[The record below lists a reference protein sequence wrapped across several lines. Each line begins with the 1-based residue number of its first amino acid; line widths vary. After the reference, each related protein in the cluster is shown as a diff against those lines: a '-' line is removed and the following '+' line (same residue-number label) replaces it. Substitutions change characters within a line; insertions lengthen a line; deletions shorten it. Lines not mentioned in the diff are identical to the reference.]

1 MAAITIAIGFA
12 IIVALSAAKAPFTA
26 LIAPASFGA
35 HVIIVPMA
43 ERVLPIMISTGPNA
57 AARSATIMIT
67 RFTPSGM
74 AFSTFTI
81 PCSPETILR
90 TAGISRSPK
99 EIASS

>member
-12 IIVALSAAKAPFTA
+12 IIVAKAPFTV